1 MYRAVHPRTPRKAR
15 CSVRDV
21 TYRTTEV
28 CLGIL
33 FYNLVARPPI
43 WLGSRCSGPCRSGFR
58 STLTRLLG
66 EGTAIA
72 TLSAQSARWAD
83 QIRHYLR
90 WSVSGSEDQR
100 ETWGQITKQ
109 VEEI

>member
-33 FYNLVARPPI
+33 FYNLVARPQYGLGRAVRDRVVRGFGRRSQGYWEKERRLRRFLRKVQDGPI
-43 WLGSRCSGPCRSGFR
+43 RFG
-58 STLTRLLG
+58 
-66 EGTAIA
+66 
-72 TLSAQSARWAD
+72 
-83 QIRHYLR
+83 
-90 WSVSGSEDQR
+90 
-100 ETWGQITKQ
+100 ITYAGL
-109 VEEI
+109 